1 MFKKLKFIKMKTIK
15 LITILA
21 LATLTIF
28 TSCQSE
34 ENEQVGTNPNANT
47 PTSET
52 AKKYKR
58 TGMNDG
64 SEDDFLDGNSCAELL
79 FPITA
84 TINGKEVTIIN
95 ELDYSLV
102 LEIMDEFNDDDDTVV
117 FNFPITVKLNNYTEV
132 TITSQTE
139 LEELNRKCD
148 EASDEMEDAISCAK
162 IEYPI
167 SMLTYDVNL
176 EQTGTVVIESEKQ
189 LYNFVDSLDSSELFS
204 VKYPITIT
212 LNNGSS
218 VKVNSDSEFE
228 DAIEECTSYE
238 EEEEAAEVAADE
250 LETIIS
256 KAKFKVES
264 FIQAGVEKAD
274 EYAAYTIEFTNE
286 GKLIARNIVNTTL
299 ENIEGEYDVESDTR
313 VLLEVEFE
321 AGTVVSALGNEWVV
335 TTYTSTLLTLQS
347 TTDTSI
353 TLTFKK
359 I

>member
-1 MFKKLKFIKMKTIK
+1 MFKKLKLIKMKTIK
-15 LITILA
+15 ILTIIA
-21 LATLTIF
+21 LTTLTIF

-34 ENEQVGTNPNANT
+34 ENEQIGTNPNANT

-84 TINGKEVTIIN
+84 TINGKEITIIN
-95 ELDYSLV
+95 ELDYNLV

-139 LEELNRKCD
+139 LEELNKKCD

-162 IEYPI
+162 IEFPI
-167 SMLTYDVNL
+167 SMLTYDISL

-189 LYNFVDSLDSSELFS
+189 LYNFVDDLDSNELFS
-204 VKYPITIT
+204 VKYPIIVT
-212 LNNGSS
+212 LSNGSFMEI
-218 VKVNSDSEFE
+218 NSDSEFE
-228 DAIEECTSYE
+228 DAVEECTTYE
-238 EEEEAAEVAADE
+238 EEEEAAEEAADE

-264 FIQAGVEKAD
+264 FVEAGVEKAE

-313 VLLEVEFE
+313 VLLEVQF
-321 AGTVVSALGNEWVV
+321 GTGTAISALNNEWVV

-347 TTDTSI
+347 KTDSSV